1 MASNHTHTYDEP
13 ISETKFRC
21 SCGDVSDIRSI
32 PDGAQRMSL
41 SASPIDTGRKQ
52 TW

>member
-1 MASNHTHTYDEP
+1 MVTKHTHVFEEA
-13 ISETKFRC
+13 ISDTKFQC
-21 SCGDVSDIRSI
+21 SCGKISDIRSI

-41 SASPIDTGRKQ
+41 SASPIDRGRKQ